1 MNGNTRARER
11 PLRGPGSRGGVQP
24 GSNSRPSAVAATAW
38 SVVALIS
45 FLGIHFAGPAADA
58 ETPVANT
65 GFTQP
70 FAGPEEYLPFA
81 DTELTDATQLHAP
94 IGLARANEIA
104 AGIGL
109 SADDAFTPQQYQD
122 FITGQGA
129 GGDPTQAALVD
140 KSVAILTNTI
150 GRPLP
155 SVIDGQTTDSVL
167 ASYGLFV
174 NETGA
179 LMSPANEDAP
189 TRQVNE
195 VIAPGGYL
203 GTWCADNGCEQSVQA
218 LYASAYK
225 VEVVY
230 GLLAQQISGAAQLV
244 PNTKNGVASQVGMSM
259 APSIWLTNFAL
270 LYVLNPDVAAAM
282 PAYWAPIPSNVAEA
296 IAASPN
302 GQVPYCAYAS
312 SLGASA
318 PPCPSSPPTVDAT
331 PRFTG

>member
-1 MNGNTRARER
+1 MNGNARSRER
-11 PLRGPGSRGGVQP
+11 PGCGP
-24 GSNSRPSAVAATAW
+24 RPRRSLVATTAL
-38 SVVALIS
+38 SVVVALIW
-45 FLGIHFAGPAADA
+45 FVGIHVAGPSADA
-58 ETPVANT
+58 ATPAANT

-81 DTELTDATQLHAP
+81 DTELTDAAQLHAP

-109 SADDAFTPQQYQD
+109 SPDDALTPQQYRD
-122 FITGQGA
+122 FVTGQGV
-129 GGDPTQAALVD
+129 GGDPAPAALVD

-155 SVIDGQTTDSVL
+155 SVIDGQATGSVL

-174 NETGA
+174 NETGV
-179 LMSPANEDAP
+179 LMSPANADAP
-189 TRQVNE
+189 TRQVNA

-203 GTWCADNGCEQSVQA
+203 GTWCRDNGCERSIQA

-225 VEVVY
+225 VEVVA
-230 GLLAQQISGAAQLV
+230 GFLSQQISGEAQLV
-244 PNTKNGVASQVGMSM
+244 PNTKNGVDSQVGMSM

-270 LYVLNPDVAAAM
+270 LYVLNPEVAAAM

-296 IAASPN
+296 IVASPN
-302 GQVPYCAYAS
+302 GQVPFCTYAS

-318 PPCPSSPPTVDAT
+318 PPCPFGPTTTAV